1 MVGRL
6 KKRLGGKIMRY
17 LLSSILAIIFALFLL
32 QHPMSAQDYGISGT
46 WYYGSTPTHIRV
58 EFKNRIVLDNGEGST
73 ATGYFTDP
81 WHIKVPQWNV
91 NGQITH
97 NGRRI
102 SWSNGTTWTR
112 YRTPYIPLEEYDGR
126 PTSIEV
132 YDNGWRFTIINEQG
146 QRSDGRA
153 QSPRVLYIPSLN
165 LTGYINADATRIRW
179 TNGTV
184 WTRSPDANGGGRGPL
199 SSPAQ

>member
-1 MVGRL
+1 
-6 KKRLGGKIMRY
+6 MRY
-17 LLSSILAIIFALFLL
+17 LLTALLTVSMGLLMLQSSSF
-32 QHPMSAQDYGISGT
+32 AQDYGISGT
-46 WYYGSTPTHIRV
+46 WYYGDTPTHISV
-58 EFKNRIVLDNGEGST
+58 EYKNRIILNNGEGSR
-73 ATGYFTDP
+73 AIGYFTDP
-81 WHIKVPQWNV
+81 WHIQVPDWKV

-112 YRTPYIPLEEYDGR
+112 FPDKQTHVSGRWYHDGK

-146 QRSDGRA
+146 QRSSGVA
-153 QSPRVLYIPSLN
+153 KSPTVLYIPSLH
-165 LTGYINADATRIRW
+165 LTGYINQDATRIRW

-184 WTRSPDANGGGRGPL
+184 WTRSRDGGGGQGPIRGTEN
-199 SSPAQ
+199 